1 MHNLGEHI
9 DDNLLNEMM
18 RTADIDH
25 DGRISRDEFK
35 KLFLQLHPQ

>member
-1 MHNLGEHI
+1 MKNIGETI

-18 RTADIDH
+18 QTADINH

-35 KLFLQLHPQ
+35 KLLLQLEQR

>member
-1 MHNLGEHI
+1 MKNIGETI

-18 RTADIDH
+18 RTADINH

-35 KLFLQLHPQ
+35 KLLLQLEQR